1 MTLNTIADN
10 VRKFFG
16 RTPKHEASPYSV
28 LNTSTGISAK
38 SAYMRSK
45 YGVDKTQTELLK
57 SFFNDVNSLIV
68 SKTMDGSY
76 CCMVEI
82 DKDIK
87 EFIPEII
94 SRFRD
99 KLGYNLVV
107 LDENTVITNTAT
119 KEEIKFSANSTFV
132 VLMWSNPDI
141 SAFKQLDLVEVD
153 SAEA

>member
-1 MTLNTIADN
+1 MTLNMFTDK

-16 RTPKHEASPYSV
+16 LAPKYEASPYSV

-45 YGVDKTQTELLK
+45 YGVDKSQTELLK
-57 SFFNDVNSLIV
+57 SFFNDVNSLIA
-68 SKTMDGSY
+68 SKTLDGSY

-94 SRFRD
+94 TRFRD
-99 KLGYNLVV
+99 KLGYNLIV
-107 LDENTVITNTAT
+107 LDENTVITNTST

-141 SAFKQLDLVEVD
+141 SAFKTDLVEVD
-153 SAEA
+153 PAEA

>member
-1 MTLNTIADN
+1 MEIINRI
-10 VRKFFG
+10 RGFFG
-16 RTPKHEASPYSV
+16 LETKKEATPYTV

-45 YGVDKTQTELLK
+45 YGADKTQTELLK
-57 SFFNDVNSLIV
+57 SFFSEVNSLIA

-82 DKDIK
+82 DKDIR

-94 SRFRD
+94 KRFRD

-107 LDENTVITNTAT
+107 LDENTVIQNT
-119 KEEIKFSANSTFV
+119 KSGEEYKFSAQSTFV
-132 VLMWSNPDI
+132 VLMWSNPVIGDI
-141 SAFKQLDLVEVD
+141 PSIDVD
-153 SAEA
+153 STLACYDAV

>member
-1 MTLNTIADN
+1 MTLTDQI
-10 VRKFFG
+10 RTFFG
-16 RTPKHEASPYSV
+16 FRPKHEVSPYAV

-45 YGVDKTQTELLK
+45 YGADKSQTDLLK
-57 SFFNDVNSLIV
+57 AFFGEVNSLIA
-68 SKTMDGSY
+68 SKTIDGSY

-94 SRFRD
+94 NHFRD

-107 LDENTVITNTAT
+107 LDENSVITNTAF
-119 KEEIKFSANSTFV
+119 KSEIKFSANSTFV

-141 SAFKQLDLVEVD
+141 STSKTALVEVD
-153 SAEA
+153 PVEV